1 MIWSQAWD
9 PSRGTRRKKKKVV
22 FSLLPQ
28 KQSLKWSFLGKP
40 FIKGMHTERKQE
52 KKGK

>member
-1 MIWSQAWD
+1 MVTSLGSQQGD
-9 PSRGTRRKKKKVV
+9 KEEKKKKVV

>member
-9 PSRGTRRKKKKVV
+9 PNSKTRGKKVV

-40 FIKGMHTERKQE
+40 FIKRIPTERKQE